1 MKRTTDRIICV
12 FRMTLSSKEVT
23 ITITRV
29 EKCYKLTR
37 VIDTDVYEQYYARLA
52 QAYNVMV
59 KMIDDLRQ
67 WKVVKMKHNYLFLSK
82 YKGDTQYSYN
92 FMETEDAEMHIAQLL
107 FIDGAT
113 VSKKSNTTIV
123 IRIDDDYSIVVI
135 KRNIKE
141 VQHDR

>member
-1 MKRTTDRIICV
+1 
-12 FRMTLSSKEVT
+12 
-23 ITITRV
+23 
-29 EKCYKLTR
+29 
-37 VIDTDVYEQYYARLA
+37 
-52 QAYNVMV
+52 
-59 KMIDDLRQ
+59 
-67 WKVVKMKHNYLFLSK
+67 MKHTNYLFLSK

-92 FMETEDAEMHIAQLL
+92 FMDTEDAEMHIGQLL

-113 VSKKSNTTIV
+113 VSKKSNTTLV

>member
-1 MKRTTDRIICV
+1 MKRT
-12 FRMTLSSKEVT
+12 
-23 ITITRV
+23 
-29 EKCYKLTR
+29 
-37 VIDTDVYEQYYARLA
+37 
-52 QAYNVMV
+52 
-59 KMIDDLRQ
+59 
-67 WKVVKMKHNYLFLSK
+67 NYLFLSK

-92 FMETEDAEMHIAQLL
+92 FMDAEDAEMHIAQLL

-113 VSKKSNTTIV
+113 VSKKSNTTLV